1 MLAEIAIRWS
11 GILLIGGA
19 ALLGLAIVT
28 ISLKPVMGQP
38 LSPGASLLLLL
49 SSILL
54 LLSLPAVYARQA
66 NVVGWLGLIG
76 HGLLQSGVLLL
87 VVLAATPI
95 LYPSFMPVPSENLE
109 TSQVSKT
116 CEV

>member
-49 SSILL
+49 SS
-54 LLSLPAVYARQA
+54 S
-66 NVVGWLGLIG
+66 GL
-76 HGLLQSGVLLL
+76 
-87 VVLAATPI
+87 A
-95 LYPSFMPVPSENLE
+95 YRCE
-109 TSQVSKT
+109 TSLRPHRSPRPVRSDDQKKGDN
-116 CEV
+116 